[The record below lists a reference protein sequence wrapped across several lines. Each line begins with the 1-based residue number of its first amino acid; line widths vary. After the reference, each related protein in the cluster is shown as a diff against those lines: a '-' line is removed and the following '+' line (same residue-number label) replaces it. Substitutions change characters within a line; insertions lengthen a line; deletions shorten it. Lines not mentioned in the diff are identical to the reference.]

1 MQGGDHLKDRIKAVR
16 KHYHLT
22 QAEFGDRISVK
33 QATVAAWEN
42 NVRSPL
48 DSAITLICREFS
60 VNEHWLRTGEGPMIR
75 EQDKE
80 IALMK
85 WVATVQEDEPDSFR
99 KCCMNVLM
107 NFTPEDWK
115 IAEKFALMLLPKLH
129 DITPPNTG
137 ESPKE

>member
-1 MQGGDHLKDRIKAVR
+1 LKDRIKAVR
-16 KHYHLT
+16 KHYRLT

-80 IALMK
+80 IALME
-85 WVATVQEDEPDSFR
+85 WVATVLADEPESFR
-99 KCCMNVLM
+99 KRYLTLLM

-115 IAEKFALMLLPKLH
+115 RAEHFALSLIPNPPKLN
-129 DITPPNTG
+129 DITPPGTGNTP
-137 ESPKE
+137 EE

>member
-1 MQGGDHLKDRIKAVR
+1 MQDRIKAVR
-16 KHYHLT
+16 KHYRLT

-75 EQDKE
+75 EQDRE
-80 IALMK
+80 LALME
-85 WVATVQEDEPDSFR
+85 WVGTVLADEPESFR
-99 KCCMNVLM
+99 KRYLTLLM
-107 NFTPEDWK
+107 HFTPEDWAR
-115 IAEKFALMLLPKLH
+115 AEQFALALMPKLP
-129 DITPPNTG
+129 DKPP
-137 ESPKE
+137 EE